1 MVKLEKKELM
11 NVSGGGLGIGLLISA
26 GILFLIGVVDGY
38 TRPLKCN

>member
-1 MVKLEKKELM
+1 MVKLEKKELV